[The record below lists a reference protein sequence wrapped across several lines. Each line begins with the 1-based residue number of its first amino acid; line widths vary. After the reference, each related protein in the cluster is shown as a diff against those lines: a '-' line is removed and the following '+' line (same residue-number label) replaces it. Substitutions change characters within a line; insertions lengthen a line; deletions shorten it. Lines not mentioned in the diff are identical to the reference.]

1 MTPTKKS
8 APFFPSIMDE
18 LFRFD
23 ASRPGFNAAVVPPVN
38 IRETDSAY
46 VVELSAPGQQKS
58 DFNIEVDNDLLTISS
73 KNKQEQTSNEGKY
86 TRREFSFSA
95 FQRSFTLP
103 DTVDEDQI
111 NATYENGI
119 LSISLPK
126 RLEAL
131 PKSKRMI
138 EIG

>member
-1 MTPTKKS
+1 MTPAKKQS
-8 APFFPSIMDE
+8 PFFPSLMDE

-23 ASRPGFNAAVVPPVN
+23 AARPGFNAAVVPPVN
-38 IRETDSAY
+38 IRETETAF

-73 KNKQEQTSNEGKY
+73 KSSNEQTTTEGKY
-86 TRREFSFSA
+86 TRREFSFSS

-103 DTVDEDQI
+103 DSVNEDQI
-111 NATYENGI
+111 NAAYENGI
-119 LSISLPK
+119 LSITLPK
-126 RLEAL
+126 KDEAL
-131 PKSKRMI
+131 PKSKRLI

>member
-1 MTPTKKS
+1 MTPAKRQS
-8 APFFPSIMDE
+8 QFFPSLMDE

-23 ASRPGFNAAVVPPVN
+23 NARPGFNAAVVPPVN
-38 IRETDSAY
+38 IRETETSF

-73 KNKQEQTSNEGKY
+73 KSNSEQTTTEGKY
-86 TRREFSFSA
+86 TRREFSFSS

-103 DTVDEDQI
+103 DSVNEDQI

-119 LSISLPK
+119 LSIALPK
-126 RLEAL
+126 KEEAL